1 MIDVGKITNTNEFL
15 KTLNFQVLTGE
26 DENLLPGTFLKTLIP
41 EIDTKEILS
50 QVMSEINTKF

>member
-1 MIDVGKITNTNEFL
+1 VIDVGKITNTNDFL
-15 KTLNFQVLTGE
+15 KTLNFQVQTGE

>member
-15 KTLNFQVLTGE
+15 KTLNFQVQTGE

>member
-1 MIDVGKITNTNEFL
+1 VIDVGKITNTNEFL
-15 KTLNFQVLTGE
+15 KTLNFQVQTGE

>member
-15 KTLNFQVLTGE
+15 KTLNFQVQTGE

-50 QVMSEINTKF
+50 